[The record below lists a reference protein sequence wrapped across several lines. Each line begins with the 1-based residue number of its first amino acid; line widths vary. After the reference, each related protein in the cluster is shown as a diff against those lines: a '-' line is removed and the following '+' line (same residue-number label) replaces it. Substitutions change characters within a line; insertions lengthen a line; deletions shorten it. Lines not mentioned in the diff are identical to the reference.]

1 MSPTGAM
8 RVSALLPFDWL
19 GGRALVNSSPRCN
32 ASMVP
37 LPAPRRRWSAFMR
50 WSHPVS
56 GPSIG
61 SRAPRIP
68 CVASHRRDEW

>member
-19 GGRALVNSSPRCN
+19 GGRALVNNSPRCN

-37 LPAPRRRWSAFMR
+37 LARTAAATERLHAVELPRVGAVDRFAGAADPLRCQ
-50 WSHPVS
+50 
-56 GPSIG
+56 PSQ
-61 SRAPRIP
+61 R
-68 CVASHRRDEW
+68 